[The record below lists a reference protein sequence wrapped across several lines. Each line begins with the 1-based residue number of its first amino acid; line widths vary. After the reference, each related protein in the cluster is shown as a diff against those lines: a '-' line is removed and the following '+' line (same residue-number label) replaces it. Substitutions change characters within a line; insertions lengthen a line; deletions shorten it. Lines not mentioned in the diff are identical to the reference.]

1 MKYPARI
8 ASGVVLA
15 LGAVFVSGCTEPE
28 PWNVHDVS
36 GLMPDLEFELT
47 RAETR
52 ETVTEAAFD
61 DKVKVM
67 YFGFT
72 SCPDMCPLT
81 MARMSQALGQMDEEA
96 ADGVRILFVSVD
108 PERDTP
114 ERLAQYVDSFGE
126 RFVGLRGDI
135 PYLRELTKRYRTTF
149 GYGKPDD
156 SGFYDVSHS
165 NATFIFDRSG
175 QIRLLAR
182 EDDDIDAIAA
192 DLERLVEE
200 GGR

>member
-1 MKYPARI
+1 L
-8 ASGVVLA
+8 LA
-15 LGAVFVSGCTEPE
+15 LGVLVVNGCTEPE
-28 PWNVHDVS
+28 PWNVRDIS

-47 RAETR
+47 RAEG
-52 ETVTEAAFD
+52 EQSVTEAAFD

-81 MARMSQALGQMDEEA
+81 MARMSQALGQMDEET
-96 ADGVRILFVSVD
+96 ADEVRILFVSVD

-114 ERLAQYVDSFGE
+114 ERLAKYVDSFGE
-126 RFVGLRGDI
+126 RFVGLRGEI
-135 PYLRELTKRYRTTF
+135 PYLRDLTKRYRTTF

-165 NATFIFDRSG
+165 NAAFIFDRNG
-175 QIRLLAR
+175 EIRLLAR

-192 DLERLVEE
+192 DLERLVRE
-200 GGR
+200 

>member
-1 MKYPARI
+1 MKYSARI
-8 ASGVVLA
+8 AAGAILVLA
-15 LGAVFVSGCTEPE
+15 AGLLSGCADEE
-28 PWNVHDVS
+28 PWKLRDVS

-52 ETVTEAAFD
+52 ESVTESAFE

-81 MARMSQALGQMDEEA
+81 LARFSQALKQMDA
-96 ADGVRILFVSVD
+96 ADADEVRVLFVSVD

-114 ERLAQYVDSFGE
+114 ERLAKYVDSFGE
-126 RFVGLRGDI
+126 RFVGLRGSI
-135 PYLRELTKRYRTTF
+135 PDLRDLTKRYRTTF

-165 NATFIFDRSG
+165 NAAFIFNRNG
-175 QIRLLAR
+175 EIRLLGR
-182 EDDDIDAIAA
+182 EDDDIDAIAT
-192 DLERLVEE
+192 DLERLAEE
-200 GGR
+200 

>member
-8 ASGVVLA
+8 AATVLLLLA
-15 LGAVFVSGCTEPE
+15 ASFLNGCAEEE
-28 PWNVHDVS
+28 PWNLRDVS

-61 DKVKVM
+61 DRIKVM

-81 MARMSQALGQMDEEA
+81 MARLSQALKQMDA
-96 ADGVRILFVSVD
+96 ADADEVRVLFVSVD

-114 ERLAQYVDSFGE
+114 GRLANYVDSFGE
-126 RFVGLRGDI
+126 RFVGLRGPI
-135 PYLRELTKRYRTTF
+135 PDLRDLTKRYRTTF
-149 GYGKPDD
+149 GYGKTDD

-165 NATFIFDRSG
+165 NAAFIFDRNG
-175 QIRLLAR
+175 EIRLLGR
-182 EDDDIDAIAA
+182 EDDDIDDLAA
-192 DLERLVEE
+192 DLERLVESD
-200 GGR
+200 RR

>member
-8 ASGVVLA
+8 AAAILLA
-15 LGAVFVSGCTEPE
+15 LGVLVVNGCTEPE
-28 PWNVHDVS
+28 PWNVRDIS

-47 RAETR
+47 RAEG
-52 ETVTEAAFD
+52 EQSVTEAAFD

-81 MARMSQALGQMDEEA
+81 MARMSQALGQMDEET
-96 ADGVRILFVSVD
+96 ADEVRILFVSVD

-114 ERLAQYVDSFGE
+114 ERLAKYVDSFGE
-126 RFVGLRGDI
+126 RFVGLRGEI
-135 PYLRELTKRYRTTF
+135 PYLRDLTKRYRTTF

-165 NATFIFDRSG
+165 NAAFIFDRNG
-175 QIRLLAR
+175 EIRLLAR

-192 DLERLVEE
+192 DLERLV
-200 GGR
+200 R

>member
-8 ASGVVLA
+8 AAGIALA
-15 LGAVFVSGCTEPE
+15 LGALAVNGCTEPE
-28 PWNVHDVS
+28 PWNVRDIS

-47 RAETR
+47 RAETGK
-52 ETVTEAAFD
+52 TVTEAAFD

-81 MARMSQALGQMDEEA
+81 MARMSQALGQMDEET
-96 ADGVRILFVSVD
+96 ADEVRILFVSVD

-126 RFVGLRGDI
+126 RFVGLRGEI
-135 PYLRELTKRYRTTF
+135 PYLRDLTKRYRTTF

-165 NATFIFDRSG
+165 NAAFIFDRSG
-175 QIRLLAR
+175 EIRLLAR

-200 GGR
+200 GGG

>member
-8 ASGVVLA
+8 AAAILLA
-15 LGAVFVSGCTEPE
+15 LGVLVVNGCTEPE
-28 PWNVHDVS
+28 PWNVRDIS

-47 RAETR
+47 RAEG
-52 ETVTEAAFD
+52 EQSVTEAAFD

-81 MARMSQALGQMDEEA
+81 MARMSQALGQMDEET
-96 ADGVRILFVSVD
+96 ADEVRILFVSVD

-114 ERLAQYVDSFGE
+114 ERLAKYVDSFGE
-126 RFVGLRGDI
+126 RFVGLRGEI
-135 PYLRELTKRYRTTF
+135 PYLRDLTKRYRTTF

-165 NATFIFDRSG
+165 NAAFIFDRNG
-175 QIRLLAR
+175 EIRLLAR

-192 DLERLVEE
+192 DLERLVRE
-200 GGR
+200 